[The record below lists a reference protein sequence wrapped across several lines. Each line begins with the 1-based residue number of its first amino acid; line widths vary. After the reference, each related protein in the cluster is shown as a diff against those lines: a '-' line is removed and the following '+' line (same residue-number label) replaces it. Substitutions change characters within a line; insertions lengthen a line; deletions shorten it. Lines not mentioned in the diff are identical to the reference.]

1 MLKSAKKVSLLVFIL
16 ILLVNLTNCSSENSL
31 DSFDYNEP
39 DPIDTLQ
46 AGDLIWSDEF
56 SGNGAPDSNNWT
68 YDIGNGNWGWGN
80 NEEQY
85 YTDEAKNVRVE
96 NGNLTISALKEN
108 GEWTSARIKTQG
120 LKEFKYVTVKVRA
133 KLPEGIGTWPA
144 IWMLGS
150 DISTEGWPAS
160 GEIDIMEHVGKDP
173 GVVHGSLHTPSSYG
187 NTQNSDQIRVSDF
200 NSEFHVYELVWT
212 PESITFKVDDDEF
225 FIYSPSSKT
234 SETWPFNND
243 FFIILNVAMGGNW
256 GSDSQYETGDGS
268 SRNGIDPALTEAN
281 MIVDYV
287 RVYKN

>member
-1 MLKSAKKVSLLVFIL
+1 MTKSAKNVSLLAFIL
-16 ILLVNLTNCSSENSL
+16 FFFINITNCSTENTV

-39 DPIDTLQ
+39 DPTDTLQ

-56 SGNGAPDSNNWT
+56 SGIGSPDADNWT
-68 YDIGNGNWGWGN
+68 YDIGKGDWGWGN

-85 YTDEAKNVRVE
+85 YTNETENVRVE
-96 NGNLTISALKEN
+96 DGNLIISALKQN
-108 GEWTSARIKTQG
+108 GEWTSARIKTEG

-133 KLPEGIGTWPA
+133 KLPEGSGTWPA

-150 DISTEGWPAS
+150 DISTNGWPAA

-173 GVVHGSLHTPSSYG
+173 GVVHGSLHTPSSFG
-187 NTQNSDQIRVSDF
+187 NTQNSDHISVPDF

-212 PESITFKVDDDEF
+212 PESITFKVDDEEF
-225 FIYSPSSKT
+225 YIYNPSSKT
-234 SETWPFNND
+234 AETWPFNDD

-256 GSDSQYETGDGS
+256 GSDRDLETGDGS
-268 SRNGIDPALTEAN
+268 SRNGIDPDLTEAR